1 MLWSGCCCWGVTV
14 DLWEL
19 EHQFG
24 GWGGATTGPLFKW
37 PDLCEGN
44 LLWRGGLGVWRRG
57 LRLVA
62 TRGATWTRAWT
73 SGGPCI
79 QDDSTSCR
87 EEKEWRGEQWAE
99 SLDLGG
105 SCSSDVAFIPV
116 CQTCRII
123 HVIITGSPCFLGQK
137 KHSAAVQLL
146 NVMWCNVARPLG
158 SSEQLWEFAASLPHP
173 ERNVRNGALKRIKWA
188 LKILLVAQQQSRQAS
203 ARSPG
208 ETRLIR

>member
-1 MLWSGCCCWGVTV
+1 MHNLPGTKQDSEEALTCERSREPAWPLSRDGVCIGMLWSGCCCWGVTV

-99 SLDLGG
+99 SLDPGG

-137 KHSAAVQLL
+137 KHCCCTTSECD
-146 NVMWCNVARPLG
+146 VM
-158 SSEQLWEFAASLPHP
+158 
-173 ERNVRNGALKRIKWA
+173 
-188 LKILLVAQQQSRQAS
+188 
-203 ARSPG
+203 
-208 ETRLIR
+208 